1 MLHFHSVTTL
11 TVTFLSLLLDQ
22 NKDSN
27 QRSYSCQC
35 QCIRKKDKSC
45 FARSAVLDNYENSPV
60 NSSQARYDPGSGEGL
75 VHDFMAEYL
84 VVCFP

>member
-27 QRSYSCQC
+27 QRSCQC

-45 FARSAVLDNYENSPV
+45 FARSAVLDNYENRPV

-84 VVCFP
+84 VVCFL